1 MIIKLEL
8 MKLLARQDIGKQ
20 MVWDTLP
27 MECKEEYEVNAD
39 EIIALFVEAIKGL
52 EFNVP
57 KHYHEKINSAFVFPP
72 CKSYKILP

>member
-8 MKLLARQDIGKQ
+8 MKLLARQDIGSQ

-39 EIIALFVEAIKGL
+39 EIIALFVKAIRGL
-52 EFNVP
+52 EFKV
-57 KHYHEKINSAFVFPP
+57 
-72 CKSYKILP
+72 

>member
-1 MIIKLEL
+1 MMILKLEL

-52 EFNVP
+52 EFKVDKN
-57 KHYHEKINSAFVFPP
+57 KTI
-72 CKSYKILP
+72 